1 MSNQLPALPQGATG
15 APLVLAVN
23 DRLRRIAQSTTTV
36 TDAAATA
43 QTSADAAQASADA
56 ANEAIEKAKITSQN
70 VVTGSRVAGTVYQN
84 TTGKVLWVSTCWN
97 LAGTTSAITALSD
110 ASNPPTTEV
119 GHSSDSSPQAV
130 NDQLFLI
137 VLPGN
142 YYQFVVTGGTVTLVT
157 WVEYS

>member
-23 DRLRRIAQSTTTV
+23 DRLRRITQSTATV

-43 QTSADAAQASADA
+43 QSAADTAQAGADA
-56 ANEAIEKAKITSQN
+56 ANEAIEKAKIKSQN
-70 VVTGSRVAGTVYQN
+70 LVTGSRVAGTVYQN
-84 TTGKVLWVSTCWN
+84 TTGKVLWVSASWN

-110 ASNPPTTEV
+110 ANNPPTSEV
-119 GHSSDSSPQAV
+119 GQATDSSPQAETE
-130 NDQLFLI
+130 QLFLI